1 MAVIVRI
8 PTPLRNLT
16 GGKDEVQV
24 NGRTV
29 GEVLNELERNYK
41 GLRER
46 IFDESG
52 NLRRFVNIYVNDEDI
67 RFLNNLDTGIK
78 DGDRISIIPAIAGG
92 IPSLTGKSSRS
103 ASKKKETVKVYLT
116 YPLSL
121 VKKPII
127 WECSQKFKVITNIRS
142 ASVSETMG
150 LVALELI
157 GNKEEIEKALKW
169 FRKKGIKVEPIE
181 QDIIEG

>member
-1 MAVIVRI
+1 MPVIVRI

-16 GGKDEVQV
+16 KGKDEVQV
-24 NGRTV
+24 NCKTV
-29 GEVLNELERNYK
+29 GEAIEELEKNYK
-41 GLRER
+41 GLKER
-46 IFDESG
+46 ICDESG

-67 RFLNNLDTGIK
+67 RFLNNLNTEIK

-92 IPSLTGKSSRS
+92 SP
-103 ASKKKETVKVYLT
+103 KKKETAKVYLT

-121 VKKPII
+121 VKKPLI
-127 WECSQKFKVITNIRS
+127 WECGRKYKVITNIRS

-157 GNKEEIEKALKW
+157 GTHSEIEKALNW
-169 FRKKGIKVEPIE
+169 FRKQGVKVEPIE
-181 QDIIEG
+181 QDVIEG

>member
-16 GGKDEVQV
+16 KGKDEVQAD
-24 NGRTV
+24 GKTV
-29 GEVLNELERNYK
+29 GEVLNELEKNYK
-41 GLRER
+41 GLKER

-67 RFLNNLDTGIK
+67 RFLNNLNTGIK

-92 IPSLTGKSSRS
+92 AG
-103 ASKKKETVKVYLT
+103 KKKETAKVYLS

-127 WECSQKFKVITNIRS
+127 WECGQKFKVITNIRS

-157 GNKEEIEKALKW
+157 GMHSEIEKALQW
-169 FRKKGIKVEPIE
+169 FRKKGVKVEPIE

>member
-16 GGKDEVQV
+16 KGKDEISV
-24 NGRTV
+24 NGETV
-29 GEVLNELERNYK
+29 GEVLNELEKNYA

-67 RFLNNLDTGIK
+67 RFMNNLNTRIK

-92 IPSLTGKSSRS
+92 TP
-103 ASKKKETVKVYLT
+103 KKKETAKVYLT

-127 WECSQKFKVITNIRS
+127 WECGQKFKVITNIRS

-150 LVALELI
+150 LVAIEII
-157 GNKEEIEKALKW
+157 GMHSEIEKALKW

>member
-8 PTPLRNLT
+8 PTPLRNIT
-16 GGKDEVQV
+16 NGKDEVIV
-24 NGRTV
+24 NGKTV
-29 GEVLNELERNYK
+29 EEALNELEKNYK
-41 GLRER
+41 GLKER
-46 IFDESG
+46 LFDESG

-67 RFLNNLDTGIK
+67 RFINNLNTPVK

-92 IPSLTGKSSRS
+92 TP
-103 ASKKKETVKVYLT
+103 KKKETAKLYLT

-127 WECSQKFKVITNIRS
+127 WECGQKFNVVTNIRS

-150 LVALELI
+150 LVAIELI
-157 GNKEEIEKALKW
+157 GVHSEIEKAIRWLK
-169 FRKKGIKVEPIE
+169 KKGIKVEPIE
-181 QDIIEG
+181 QDVIEG

>member
-16 GGKDEVQV
+16 MGKDEVIA
-24 NGRTV
+24 NGKTV
-29 GEVLNELERNYK
+29 GEVLNELEKNYK
-41 GLRER
+41 GLKER
-46 IFDESG
+46 IFDDSG

-67 RFLNNLDTGIK
+67 RFMNNLETGIK
-78 DGDRISIIPAIAGG
+78 DGDKISIIPAIAGG
-92 IPSLTGKSSRS
+92 IP
-103 ASKKKETVKVYLT
+103 KKKETAKVYLS

-127 WECSQKFKVITNIRS
+127 WECGQKFKVITNIRS

-157 GNKEEIEKALKW
+157 GMHSEIEKAVQWL
-169 FRKKGIKVEPIE
+169 RKKGVKVEPIE

>member
-8 PTPLRNLT
+8 PTPLRTLT
-16 GGKDEVQV
+16 DGKDEVHA
-24 NGRTV
+24 NGETV
-29 GEVLNELERNYK
+29 GEVLNELDQHYK
-41 GLRER
+41 GLKAR
-46 IFDESG
+46 IFDEEG
-52 NLRRFVNIYVNDEDI
+52 NLRKFINIYVNDEDI
-67 RFLNNLDTGIK
+67 RFMDNLNTRLK

-92 IPSLTGKSSRS
+92 SP
-103 ASKKKETVKVYLT
+103 KKKETAKVYLT

-127 WECSQKFKVITNIRS
+127 WECGQKFKVITNIRS

-157 GNKEEIEKALKW
+157 GTHSEIEKALRW
-169 FRKKGIKVEPIE
+169 FRKKGVKVEPIE